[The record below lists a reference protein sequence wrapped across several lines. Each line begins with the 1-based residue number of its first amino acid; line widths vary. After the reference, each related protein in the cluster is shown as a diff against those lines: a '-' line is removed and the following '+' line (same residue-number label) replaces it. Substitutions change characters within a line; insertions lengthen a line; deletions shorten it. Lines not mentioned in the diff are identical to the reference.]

1 MRARLGIL
9 LVLVFAACVPAVA
22 GPAAAADLFL
32 AQEPNQE
39 EDVVG
44 NEEEAEG
51 QEGSNQGGR
60 EESAE
65 VGADEGE
72 TEGASETGPPWT
84 YQMAWLG
91 VLLLVVMIAGVGLA
105 YYRFVVR
112 RQRGLV

>member
-1 MRARLGIL
+1 
-9 LVLVFAACVPAVA
+9 VLAACLPALA
-22 GPAAAADLFL
+22 DPAAAADVLL

-60 EESAE
+60 EEGAE

-72 TEGASETGPPWT
+72 TEGASEATGPPWT

-91 VLLLVVMIAGVGLA
+91 VLLLVVMVAGVGLA

>member
-1 MRARLGIL
+1 MRARVVIL
-9 LVLVFAACVPAVA
+9 MALVVAASLPDIA
-22 GPAAAADLFL
+22 PAAAADLLL
-32 AQEPNQE
+32 AQDANQE
-39 EDVVG
+39 GDVVG

-91 VLLLVVMIAGVGLA
+91 VLLLVVMVLGVGLA

>member
-1 MRARLGIL
+1 MRARVVIL
-9 LVLVFAACVPAVA
+9 MALVVAASLPDIAR
-22 GPAAAADLFL
+22 PAAAADLLL
-32 AQEPNQE
+32 AQDANQE
-39 EDVVG
+39 GDVVG

-91 VLLLVVMIAGVGLA
+91 VLLLVVMVLGVGLA

>member
-1 MRARLGIL
+1 MRARFAIPLL
-9 LVLVFAACVPAVA
+9 LVLVACLSVVA

-39 EDVVG
+39 QDVVG

-51 QEGSNQGGR
+51 QEGANQGGR
-60 EESAE
+60 EEGAE

-91 VLLLVVMIAGVGLA
+91 VLLLIVMVAGVGLA